1 MKKKKRLR
9 LKKKVIYYFLFL
21 IPVPILIFSTF
32 QIYSWLND
40 SPKTKN
46 IITEIEEN
54 TKVIEYESEEA
65 EIIESD
71 EHPDTPYWNF
81 IKMNLIDVDF
91 TELNKINNETVAWL
105 YVGGTNVN
113 YPVVQTNN
121 NDFYLDHSFDKTS
134 NKAGWLFMDYRNNPI
149 NYEKNTIIY
158 AHNRKDKTMF
168 GTLKNVLAAF
178 WYEDIDNRVIKMS
191 SENTNTL
198 WQIFS
203 VYSIETTNDYI
214 KTDFE
219 TDEEFQNFIDLIKE
233 RSTANFNTKVTTN
246 DKILTLSTCHG
257 NTKKLVVHA
266 KLIKQEI
273 KEN

>member
-1 MKKKKRLR
+1 MAKKKKLR

-21 IPVPILIFSTF
+21 IPIPILIFSTI
-32 QIYSWLND
+32 QIISWLND
-40 SPKTKN
+40 TPKTQN
-46 IITEIEEN
+46 IIKEIEEN
-54 TKVIEYESEEA
+54 TEVLEYESNDA

-91 TELNKINNETVAWL
+91 QELKKTNNDTVAWI

-113 YPVVQTNN
+113 YPIVQTSN
-121 NDFYLDHSFDKTS
+121 NDFYLDHSFDKSS
-134 NKAGWLFMDYRNNPI
+134 NNAGWLFMDYRNNSV

-168 GTLKNVLAAF
+168 GSLKNVLAAF

-191 SENTNTL
+191 SEKTNTL

-203 VYSIETTNDYI
+203 VYTIETTNDYI
-214 KTDFE
+214 QTEFE
-219 TDEEFQNFIDLIKE
+219 DDNEYQEFINLIKG

-273 KEN
+273 KN